1 MEKIMT
7 NHDVAIISGA
17 ASGIGR
23 AAAVQLAAR
32 GVKVVI
38 GTFPGDPHDPMQTQS
53 LVEAQGGQ
61 SVIHE
66 VDVRDSGQVDAFA
79 QRAID
84 EFGSLTIAV
93 ANAGI
98 LRNAALADLTD
109 AAWDDMLQVDLTG
122 VLRTFRSASKV
133 MKSSGSMV
141 AVSSIA
147 GAVYGWPEHA
157 HYTTAKAGL
166 LGLVRSLAIE
176 LAPRGIT
183 VNSVVPG
190 IIESPQSLDPVN
202 SLGPEGLKMIAGSI
216 PAGRVGTPD
225 DVASLIDFLA
235 SSKAS
240 YISGQA
246 IIVDGA
252 YTVRLPV

>member
-1 MEKIMT
+1 MT

-23 AAAVQLAAR
+23 ATAVQMAAR

-53 LVEAQGGQ
+53 LVAAQGGE
-61 SVIHE
+61 SVVHE

-84 EFGSLTIAV
+84 EFGNLTIAV

-157 HYTTAKAGL
+157 HYTTAKARL

-225 DVASLIDFLA
+225 DVASLIDFL
-235 SSKAS
+235 SSPKAS

>member
-1 MEKIMT
+1 MT

-17 ASGIGR
+17 SSGIGR
-23 AAAVQLAAR
+23 ATAVQMAAR
-32 GVKVVI
+32 GVRVVI
-38 GTFPGDPHDPMQTQS
+38 GTFPGDPHDPTETQS
-53 LVEAQGGQ
+53 LVVARGGHC
-61 SVIHE
+61 VIHE
-66 VDVRDSGQVDAFA
+66 VDVRDSAQVDAFA

-84 EFGSLTIAV
+84 EFGNLTIVV

-109 AAWDDMLQVDLTG
+109 EAWDDMLQVDLTG

-133 MKSSGSMV
+133 MTSTGSMV

-202 SLGPEGLKMIAGSI
+202 SLGPEGLKIIAGSI

-225 DVASLIDFLA
+225 DVASLIDFLS

>member
-1 MEKIMT
+1 MT

-23 AAAVQLAAR
+23 ATAVQMAAR

-53 LVEAQGGQ
+53 LVAAQGGE
-61 SVIHE
+61 SVVHE

-84 EFGSLTIAV
+84 EFGNLTIAV

-225 DVASLIDFLA
+225 DVASLIDFL
-235 SSKAS
+235 SSPKAS

>member
-1 MEKIMT
+1 MT
-7 NHDVAIISGA
+7 NLDVAIISGA

-23 AAAVQLAAR
+23 ATAVQMAAR

-53 LVEAQGGQ
+53 LVAAAGGD

-66 VDVRDSGQVDAFA
+66 VDVRDSAQVDAFA

-98 LRNAALADLTD
+98 LRNAALADLSD
-109 AAWDDMLQVDLTG
+109 AAWDDMLEVDLTG

-166 LGLVRSLAIE
+166 LGLVRSLAVE

>member
-1 MEKIMT
+1 MT

-23 AAAVQLAAR
+23 ATAVQLAAR

-53 LVEAQGGQ
+53 LVAAQGGQ

-84 EFGSLTIAV
+84 EFGSLSIAV

-122 VLRTFRSASKV
+122 VLRTFRSASKM

>member
-1 MEKIMT
+1 MT

-23 AAAVQLAAR
+23 ATAVQMAAR

-53 LVEAQGGQ
+53 LVAAQGGE
-61 SVIHE
+61 SVVHE

-84 EFGSLTIAV
+84 EFGNLTISV

-225 DVASLIDFLA
+225 DVASLIDFL
-235 SSKAS
+235 SSPKAS

>member
-1 MEKIMT
+1 MT

-23 AAAVQLAAR
+23 ATAVQLAAR

-53 LVEAQGGQ
+53 LVAAQGGQ

-84 EFGSLTIAV
+84 EFGSLSIAV

-190 IIESPQSLDPVN
+190 LIESPQSLDPVT
-202 SLGPEGLKMIAGSI
+202 SLGPEGLKIIAGSI

>member
-1 MEKIMT
+1 MT

-23 AAAVQLAAR
+23 ATAVQLAAR
-32 GVKVVI
+32 GVQVVI

-53 LVEAQGGQ
+53 LIAAQGGQ

-84 EFGSLTIAV
+84 EFGSLSIAV

-202 SLGPEGLKMIAGSI
+202 SLGPEGLKIIAGSI

>member
-1 MEKIMT
+1 MT

-23 AAAVQLAAR
+23 ATAVQLAAR
-32 GVKVVI
+32 GVQVVI

-53 LVEAQGGQ
+53 LIAAQGGQ

-84 EFGSLTIAV
+84 EFGSLSIAV

-147 GAVYGWPEHA
+147 GAVYGWPDHA
-157 HYTTAKAGL
+157 HYTAAKAGL

>member
-1 MEKIMT
+1 MA

-23 AAAVQLAAR
+23 ATAVQMAAR

-53 LVEAQGGQ
+53 LVAAQGGQ
-61 SVIHE
+61 SVVHE

-84 EFGSLTIAV
+84 EFGNLTIAV

-133 MKSSGSMV
+133 MNSSGSMI

-157 HYTTAKAGL
+157 HYTTAKSGL

>member
-1 MEKIMT
+1 MR
-7 NHDVAIISGA
+7 NSA
-17 ASGIGR
+17 
-23 AAAVQLAAR
+23 
-32 GVKVVI
+32 
-38 GTFPGDPHDPMQTQS
+38 
-53 LVEAQGGQ
+53 
-61 SVIHE
+61 
-66 VDVRDSGQVDAFA
+66 QVDAFA

-84 EFGSLTIAV
+84 EFGNLTIAV

-109 AAWDDMLQVDLTG
+109 EAWDDMLQVDLTG
-122 VLRTFRSASKV
+122 VLRTFRAASKV
-133 MKSSGSMV
+133 MNSSGSMI

-202 SLGPEGLKMIAGSI
+202 SLGPEGLKMISGSI

-225 DVASLIDFLA
+225 DVASLIDFLS
-235 SSKAS
+235 SSKAT

>member
-1 MEKIMT
+1 MS
-7 NHDVAIISGA
+7 NNDVAIISGA

-23 AAAVQLAAR
+23 ATAVQMAAR

-38 GTFPGDPHDPMQTQS
+38 GTFPGDPHDPTETQS
-53 LVEAQGGQ
+53 LVAAQGGQ
-61 SVIHE
+61 CVIHE
-66 VDVRDSGQVDAFA
+66 VDVRNSAQVDAFA

-84 EFGSLTIAV
+84 EFGNLTIAV

-109 AAWDDMLQVDLTG
+109 EAWDDMLQVDLTG
-122 VLRTFRSASKV
+122 VLRTFRAASKV
-133 MKSSGSMV
+133 MNSSGSMI

-202 SLGPEGLKMIAGSI
+202 SLGPEGLKMISGSI

-225 DVASLIDFLA
+225 DVASLIDFLS
-235 SSKAS
+235 SSKAT

>member
-1 MEKIMT
+1 MT

-53 LVEAQGGQ
+53 LVAAQGGQ

-84 EFGSLTIAV
+84 EFGSLSIAV

>member
-1 MEKIMT
+1 MT

-23 AAAVQLAAR
+23 ATAVQMAAR

-53 LVEAQGGQ
+53 LVAAQGGE
-61 SVIHE
+61 SVVHE
-66 VDVRDSGQVDAFA
+66 VDVRDSVQVDAFA

-84 EFGSLTIAV
+84 EFGDLTIAV

-225 DVASLIDFLA
+225 DVASLIDFLS

>member
-1 MEKIMT
+1 MT
-7 NHDVAIISGA
+7 NHDVAMISGA

-23 AAAVQLAAR
+23 ATAVQLAAR

-53 LVEAQGGQ
+53 LVAAQGGQ

-84 EFGSLTIAV
+84 EFGSLSIAV

-133 MKSSGSMV
+133 MKSSLNLKNPMK
-141 AVSSIA
+141 VSKR
-147 GAVYGWPEHA
+147 H
-157 HYTTAKAGL
+157 
-166 LGLVRSLAIE
+166 
-176 LAPRGIT
+176 
-183 VNSVVPG
+183 
-190 IIESPQSLDPVN
+190 
-202 SLGPEGLKMIAGSI
+202 LKTM
-216 PAGRVGTPD
+216 
-225 DVASLIDFLA
+225 
-235 SSKAS
+235 
-240 YISGQA
+240 
-246 IIVDGA
+246 
-252 YTVRLPV
+252 LPL

>member
-1 MEKIMT
+1 MT

-23 AAAVQLAAR
+23 ATAVQMAAR

-53 LVEAQGGQ
+53 LVAAQGGE
-61 SVIHE
+61 SVVHE

-84 EFGSLTIAV
+84 EFGNLTIAV

-225 DVASLIDFLA
+225 DVASLIDFLS

>member
-1 MEKIMT
+1 MT

-23 AAAVQLAAR
+23 ATAVQLAAR

-53 LVEAQGGQ
+53 LVAAQGGQ

-84 EFGSLTIAV
+84 EFGNLTIAV

-133 MKSSGSMV
+133 MNSSGSMI

>member
-1 MEKIMT
+1 MT

-23 AAAVQLAAR
+23 ATAVQLAAR

-38 GTFPGDPHDPMQTQS
+38 GTFPGDPHDPIQTQS
-53 LVEAQGGQ
+53 LVTAQGGQ

-66 VDVRDSGQVDAFA
+66 VDVRDSVQVDAFA

-84 EFGSLTIAV
+84 EFGSLSIAV

-109 AAWDDMLQVDLTG
+109 AAWDDMLQVDLSG

-133 MKSSGSMV
+133 MKSSGSLI

-157 HYTTAKAGL
+157 HYATAKAGL
-166 LGLVRSLAIE
+166 LGLARSLAIE

>member
-1 MEKIMT
+1 MT

-23 AAAVQLAAR
+23 ATAVQLAAR
-32 GVKVVI
+32 GVQVVI

-53 LVEAQGGQ
+53 LIAAQGGQ

-84 EFGSLTIAV
+84 EFGSLSIAV

-157 HYTTAKAGL
+157 HYTAAKAGL

>member
-1 MEKIMT
+1 MT

-23 AAAVQLAAR
+23 ATAVQLAAR

-53 LVEAQGGQ
+53 LVAAQGGQ

-84 EFGSLTIAV
+84 EFGSLSIAV

-157 HYTTAKAGL
+157 HYTAAKAGL

-202 SLGPEGLKMIAGSI
+202 SLGPEGLKIIAGSI

>member
-1 MEKIMT
+1 MA
-7 NHDVAIISGA
+7 NSDVAIISGA
-17 ASGIGR
+17 SSGIGQ
-23 AAAVQLAAR
+23 ATAVALAAR
-32 GVKVVI
+32 GVRVVI
-38 GTFPGDPHDPMQTQS
+38 GTFPGDPHDPTQTQS
-53 LVEAQGGQ
+53 LISASGGQ
-61 SVIHE
+61 CVIHE
-66 VDVRDSGQVDAFA
+66 VDVRDSNQVDEFA
-79 QRAID
+79 NRAISEYGQLD
-84 EFGSLTIAV
+84 IAI

-98 LRNAALADLTD
+98 LRNATLADMSD
-109 AAWDDMLQVDLTG
+109 ALWDDMLQVDLTG

-133 MKSSGSMV
+133 MKSSGHLV

-147 GAVYGWPEHA
+147 GAVYGWPDHA
-157 HYTTAKAGL
+157 HYATAKAGL
-166 LGLVRSLAIE
+166 LGLVRSLAVE

-202 SLGPEGLKMIAGSI
+202 SLGPEGLRIIAGSI
-216 PAGRVGTPD
+216 PAGRVGTPA
-225 DVASLIDFLA
+225 DVASLIDFRA
-235 SSKAS
+235 SAKAS

>member
-1 MEKIMT
+1 MT

-23 AAAVQLAAR
+23 ATAVQLAAR

-53 LVEAQGGQ
+53 LVAAQGGQ

-84 EFGSLTIAV
+84 EFGSLSIAV

-202 SLGPEGLKMIAGSI
+202 SLGPEGLKIIAGSI

>member
-1 MEKIMT
+1 MT

-23 AAAVQLAAR
+23 ATAVQLAAR

-53 LVEAQGGQ
+53 LVAAQGGQ

-84 EFGSLTIAV
+84 EFGSLSIAV

>member
-1 MEKIMT
+1 MT
-7 NHDVAIISGA
+7 NHDVAMISGA

-23 AAAVQLAAR
+23 ATAVQLAAR

-53 LVEAQGGQ
+53 LVAAQGGQ

-84 EFGSLTIAV
+84 EFGSLSIAV

>member
-1 MEKIMT
+1 MT

-23 AAAVQLAAR
+23 ATAVQMAAR

-53 LVEAQGGQ
+53 LVAAQGGE
-61 SVIHE
+61 SVVHE
-66 VDVRDSGQVDAFA
+66 VDVRDSVQVDAFA

-84 EFGSLTIAV
+84 EFGNLTIAV

-157 HYTTAKAGL
+157 HYTTANAGL

-225 DVASLIDFLA
+225 DVASLIDFL
-235 SSKAS
+235 SSPKAS

>member
-1 MEKIMT
+1 MS
-7 NHDVAIISGA
+7 NNDVAIISGA

-23 AAAVQLAAR
+23 ATAVQMAAR

-38 GTFPGDPHDPMQTQS
+38 GTFPGDPHDPTETQS
-53 LVEAQGGQ
+53 LIAAQGGQ
-61 SVIHE
+61 CVIHE
-66 VDVRDSGQVDAFA
+66 VDVRNSAQVDAFA

-84 EFGSLTIAV
+84 EFGNLTIAV

-109 AAWDDMLQVDLTG
+109 EAWDGMLQVDLTG
-122 VLRTFRSASKV
+122 VLRTFRAASKA
-133 MKSSGSMV
+133 MNSSGSMI

-202 SLGPEGLKMIAGSI
+202 SLGPEGLKMISGSI

-225 DVASLIDFLA
+225 DVASLIDFLS
-235 SSKAS
+235 SSKAT

>member
-1 MEKIMT
+1 M
-7 NHDVAIISGA
+7 
-17 ASGIGR
+17 
-23 AAAVQLAAR
+23 AAR

-53 LVEAQGGQ
+53 LVAAQGGQ
-61 SVIHE
+61 SVVHE

-84 EFGSLTIAV
+84 EFGSLSIAV

-133 MKSSGSMV
+133 MNSSGSMI

>member
-1 MEKIMT
+1 MT

-53 LVEAQGGQ
+53 LVAAQGGQ

-84 EFGSLTIAV
+84 EFGSLSIAV

-202 SLGPEGLKMIAGSI
+202 SLGPEGLKIIAGSI